1 MMIVMMIQNLETKTD
16 IQINRL
22 EGWIKKM
29 QETFDNGLE
38 ELKSKQPTMN
48 NTIMDIRNTRE
59 GNNIRKLRQQN
70 RQVSRKTKL

>member
-1 MMIVMMIQNLETKTD
+1 MMIQNLESKMD
-16 IQINRL
+16 VQINRL

-48 NTIMDIRNTRE
+48 NTIMDIRNTTE
-59 GNNIRKLRQQN
+59 GNNSRKLRQRN

>member
-48 NTIMDIRNTRE
+48 NTIMDIRNARE
-59 GNNIRKLRQQN
+59 GNNSRKLRQQN

>member
-1 MMIVMMIQNLETKTD
+1 MMIQNLETKTD

-59 GNNIRKLRQQN
+59 GNNSRKLRQQN

>member
-59 GNNIRKLRQQN
+59 GNNSRKLRQQN

>member
-1 MMIVMMIQNLETKTD
+1 MIVMMIQNLETKTD

-59 GNNIRKLRQQN
+59 GNNSRKLRQQN

>member
-1 MMIVMMIQNLETKTD
+1 MMIVMMIQNLESKMD
-16 IQINRL
+16 VQINRL

-48 NTIMDIRNTRE
+48 NTIMDIRNTTE
-59 GNNIRKLRQQN
+59 GNNSRKLRQRN